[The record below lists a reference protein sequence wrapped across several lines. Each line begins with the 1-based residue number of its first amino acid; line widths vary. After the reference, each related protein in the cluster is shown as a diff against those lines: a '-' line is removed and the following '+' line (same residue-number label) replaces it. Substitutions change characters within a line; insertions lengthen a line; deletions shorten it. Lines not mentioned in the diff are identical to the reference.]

1 MTNARKIFFSD
12 FIYALFDFAETNNS
26 NTNLSDAA
34 LRSLVSLGVKKPKM
48 FINAVHTFLL
58 DNGKKMNEKDKAFAF
73 RCLTNVFNQVDV
85 VDVCDEQQI
94 LLIANLSTQ
103 EMSMAK
109 DVENGLA
116 HAAKDVFVSLV
127 GKSDKFVNHVVDSL
141 LHKFQPGST
150 SPPHR
155 FIILTLSEIA
165 QKNPDGFLPFLHDI
179 LARTDALLPHLKNDQ
194 IKSAFC
200 QALCSFAESVKEFIW
215 TQKRQNNEM
224 EIKSDECVA
233 VDESEISESYA
244 DQFETAYDVII
255 NWTTSSKDH
264 KCRADAAE
272 CIGKL
277 CLMID
282 RERILKDLKRLDTIF
297 RSLHKKA
304 LNPEEQLA
312 ITMVL
317 FLILREIIDNF

>member
-1 MTNARKIFFSD
+1 MQD

-73 RCLTNVFNQVDV
+73 CCLTNVFNQVDV
-85 VDVCDEQQI
+85 VDVCDEQQM

-165 QKNPDGFLPFLHDI
+165 QKNPD
-179 LARTDALLPHLKNDQ
+179 
-194 IKSAFC
+194 
-200 QALCSFAESVKEFIW
+200 VKEFIW
-215 TQKRQNNEM
+215 TQKRQTNEM
-224 EIKSDECVA
+224 EVKSDECVA

-264 KCRADAAE
+264 K
-272 CIGKL
+272 
-277 CLMID
+277 
-282 RERILKDLKRLDTIF
+282 
-297 RSLHKKA
+297 
-304 LNPEEQLA
+304 
-312 ITMVL
+312 
-317 FLILREIIDNF
+317 